1 MEGIRMYVRTHADI
15 LLLAFFKP
23 TLLDNVFS
31 ENIQNTFFLHFTK
44 LFYKKNSKYYI
55 AKYFL
60 NICI

>member
-1 MEGIRMYVRTHADI
+1 MKGIRMYVRTRANI
-15 LLLAFFKP
+15 LLLAFLKP

-31 ENIQNTFFLHFTK
+31 ENIQNYFLHFTK
-44 LFYKKNSKYYI
+44 VFYKKCCKYYI